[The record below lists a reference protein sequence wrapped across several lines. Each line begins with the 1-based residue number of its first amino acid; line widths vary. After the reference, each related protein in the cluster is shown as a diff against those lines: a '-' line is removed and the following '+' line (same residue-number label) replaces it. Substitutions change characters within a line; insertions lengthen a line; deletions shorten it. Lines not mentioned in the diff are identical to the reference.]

1 MKNSQPV
8 LFALLAFQ
16 QLANPAFAQ
25 STVKPS
31 EAKSETKSETKS
43 EASLPEVIVAGS
55 ADYAPGNTTIGG
67 KAPAL
72 LRDIPQTVTV
82 INREVLNAQAANSMT
97 EALRN
102 VPGITIA
109 AGEGGAIGDNINL
122 RGFSA
127 RTDVFMDGFR
137 DRGQYTRDTFSIE
150 AIEVLKGPS
159 SMLFGRGSTGG
170 VINQVSKKPTLKEF
184 SEVSASVG
192 SNDYY
197 RGTLDLNRPLSATAA
212 ARVEVFVQDTQSTR
226 DVVRNQDSGVAPSL
240 RLGIGTP
247 TEITLSGLFQ
257 RNHDLPDY
265 GFPFVTT
272 SGAGTVR
279 KPVDVPANRYFG
291 YTDDY
296 FDQSVDVVSA
306 SLRHKISADLTL
318 RNQTQYSRYVVSA
331 SPSPLGTVTRVGGGV
346 PSLLDTVA
354 ILNAPRQDRDR
365 NLHDTTLFNQTDLIA
380 QIQNGTIAHTL
391 TTGLEVGRDSYRE
404 DRYVWN
410 TTAAQAAINLANP
423 NNGTRQGTRSL
434 SRTVET
440 SADTIAVYINDEID
454 LNKQWKLV
462 GGLRWDRFKAAS
474 TLNKLTLPAGY
485 PVDTTIASVP
495 KTDTMLNPRAGIIYQ
510 PNETQS
516 YYLSYGTSSNP
527 SAEAVTQTAS
537 TASLDPEKSRSI
549 EAGTKLDF
557 MDGALSLNS
566 AVFHVEKNNVRTT
579 NALTGIVTLD
589 GDVRVQGIELGVVG
603 RITSAWQILAGY
615 TLLDGKVLKSKDRS
629 GSGTAASPYV
639 YAEGKTLQNTPRH
652 SASAWST
659 YSFSSEWEAGGGLVY
674 SSQRNVNNFED
685 AVLDGYTR
693 FDATLAYKQKS
704 YDVRLNLQNLGDKKY
719 FETAS
724 GGRATPVKGRS
735 AIITLTYRF

>member
-1 MKNSQPV
+1 MQMKKSQPAM
-8 LFALLAFQ
+8 FALLAFQ
-16 QLANPAFAQ
+16 QLSNPAFAQ
-25 STVKPS
+25 NTVKPADTKT
-31 EAKSETKSETKS
+31 EA
-43 EASLPEVIVAGS
+43 ALPEVVVTGS
-55 ADYAPGNTTIGG
+55 ADYAPGNSSLGG
-67 KAPAL
+67 KTPAL

-82 INREVLNAQAANSMT
+82 INRQVLNAQAANSMT

-127 RTDVFMDGFR
+127 RTDIFMDGFR

-150 AIEVLKGPS
+150 AVEVLKGPS

-170 VINQVSKKPTLKEF
+170 VINQVSKKPSLKEF
-184 SEVSASVG
+184 SEVTASVG
-192 SNDYY
+192 SNEYY

-226 DVVRNQDSGVAPSL
+226 DVVRNQDAGIAPSL

-279 KPVDVPANRYFG
+279 KPVDAPANRYYG
-291 YTDDY
+291 YTDDH
-296 FDQSVDVVSA
+296 FDQSVNVLSA
-306 SLRHKISADLTL
+306 SLRHKISPNLTL

-331 SPSPLGTVTRVGGGV
+331 SPSPLGAVTRVGGGV
-346 PSLLDTVA
+346 PSLADDLA
-354 ILNAPRQDRDR
+354 ILKAPRQDRERD
-365 NLHDTTLFNQTDLIA
+365 LHDTTLFNQTDLIA
-380 QIQNGTIAHTL
+380 KIQTGTISHTL
-391 TTGLEVGRDSYRE
+391 TTGLELGHDNYQE

-410 TTAAQAAINLANP
+410 TTAAEAAINLGNP
-423 NNGTRQGTRSL
+423 NNGTRQGSRAL

-440 SADTIAVYINDEID
+440 SADTFAAYINDQID

-462 GGLRWDRFKAAS
+462 GGLRWEHFKVES
-474 TLNKLTLPAGY
+474 SLHKFTLPAGY
-485 PVDTTIASVP
+485 PVDTTIAVVP
-495 KTDTMLNPRAGIIYQ
+495 KTDSMLNPRAGVIFQ
-510 PNETQS
+510 PNEMQS

-537 TASLDPEKSRSI
+537 TAKLDPEKSRSI

-557 MDGALSLNS
+557 MEGALSFNS
-566 AVFHVEKNNVRTT
+566 AVFHVEKTNARTT

-603 RITSAWQILAGY
+603 RITPAWQILAGY

-629 GSGTAASPYV
+629 GSGTTASPYV
-639 YAEGKTLQNTPRH
+639 YSQGKTLQNTPRH

-659 YSFSSEWEAGGGLVY
+659 FSFSNTWEAGGGLVY

-685 AVLDGYTR
+685 AVVDGYTR

-704 YDVRLNLQNLGDKKY
+704 YDVRLNLQNLSDKKY

-735 AIITLTYRF
+735 AIITVAYRF